1 MIIKTEKLY
10 CVLHSETGTVRI
22 KERKFGGSEM
32 LSIVRPIKMLIFAV
46 KRTAAQGYTEKH

>member
-22 KERKFGGSEM
+22 KREEIWRKWNAEY
-32 LSIVRPIKMLIFAV
+32 RKA
-46 KRTAAQGYTEKH
+46 H